1 MKVLI
6 VLLIAGLFALISTLF
21 LDKGKE
27 RGSSR
32 SVAEEHECRYVQRY
46 SYFNP
51 NPMEKIDK
59 KTGEPKSWG
68 KGDCVIRAFCGV
80 LDLPWEKVYS
90 EICRVGAECHDLP
103 NTDEVIERYAKEK
116 GLVKRI
122 LRPQTSISMF
132 AESHDGTYLV
142 CLRRHAVCVKNNK
155 VYDTGDC
162 GRSKMKTY
170 YEMGVS
176 VSERDVQLNQSK
188 RTTRKQEPSV
198 IEKEILEELEK
209 DSILGLDGKHNQ
221 AYTYFN
227 PNPDADF
234 DKTTGKPLAHKKSDS
249 VMRAFCGV
257 LGLSWDDVYSDL
269 CKVGAEI
276 HDMPDSRKVIAQYA
290 RANGLVRRTLPSPM
304 TLSQFAKTH
313 DGVYLVQLSWGLS
326 PELTC
331 VKDNKVNDIWDYSS
345 STIRTYYERA

>member
-1 MKVLI
+1 MKIII
-6 VLLIAGLFALISTLF
+6 VLLITALFALISTLS
-21 LDKGKE
+21 LDKYKE
-27 RGSSR
+27 RGDCR
-32 SVAEEHECRYVQRY
+32 SVAGADERKYVQRY

-51 NPMEKIDK
+51 NPAERIDK

-90 EICRVGAECHDLP
+90 DLCRVGAECHNLP
-103 NTDEVIERYAKEK
+103 NTDEVIDRYAKGK
-116 GLVKRI
+116 GLIKRT

-132 AESHDGTYLV
+132 AESHDGTYFV
-142 CLRRHAVCVKNNK
+142 CLRGHAVCVKNNK

-162 GRSKMKTY
+162 GRSKMKIY
-170 YEMGVS
+170 YEKGGNS
-176 VSERDVQLNQSK
+176 SDKGDTIKHSGRK
-188 RTTRKQEPSV
+188 TTKNETSA

-209 DSILGLDGKHNQ
+209 ESISGLEGEGNQ
-221 AYTYFN
+221 TYTYFN
-227 PNPDADF
+227 PNPDADS
-234 DKTTGKPLAHKKSDS
+234 DKTTGKPHSYKKSDS

-290 RANGLVRRTLPSPM
+290 RANGLVRRTLPSKM
-304 TLSQFAKTH
+304 ALSQFAQTH
-313 DGVYLVQLSWGLS
+313 DGVYLVQLNWGLS

-331 VKDNKVNDIWDYSS
+331 VKDNKVNDIWDFGSD
-345 STIRTYYERA
+345 TIRVYYERA